1 MVAFDAP
8 KRDVCSLKREPTASP
23 LQPLVILNGPQF
35 VEAARVFGEKLLAKH
50 RGDRKAVIEDA
61 FYQLTSRKPDPEE
74 MKILAGLYEAQRQE
88 FDANPS
94 DANALLEV
102 GFAPVSLYEN
112 PREHAAATVVI
123 NAIMNMNESLI
134 ER

>member
-1 MVAFDAP
+1 MPTTILTLVYTVVCAFVAASTYNMVM
-8 KRDVCSLKREPTASP
+8 
-23 LQPLVILNGPQF
+23 LN
-35 VEAARVFGEKLLAKH
+35 ARRQQH
-50 RGDRKAVIEDA
+50 RGDRTAVIEDA
-61 FYQLTSRKPDPEE
+61 FYHLTSRKPDPEE
-74 MKILAGLYEAQRQE
+74 VEILVNLYEAQHQE
-88 FDANPS
+88 FDANPA

-102 GFAPVSLYEN
+102 GYAPISLYEN

>member
-1 MVAFDAP
+1 
-8 KRDVCSLKREPTASP
+8 
-23 LQPLVILNGPQF
+23 
-35 VEAARVFGEKLLAKH
+35 
-50 RGDRKAVIEDA
+50 
-61 FYQLTSRKPDPEE
+61 
-74 MKILAGLYEAQRQE
+74 MKILADLYEAQRQE

-102 GFAPVSLYEN
+102 GYAPVSLYEN

>member
-1 MVAFDAP
+1 M
-8 KRDVCSLKREPTASP
+8 KREPTASP

-50 RGDRKAVIEDA
+50 RGDRTAVIEDA
-61 FYQLTSRKPDPEE
+61 FT
-74 MKILAGLYEAQRQE
+74 ILRAESLIPKKWRFSLISTAWRQE
-88 FDANPS
+88 FDANPA

-102 GFAPVSLYEN
+102 GYAPISLYEN